1 MARKDVTPA
10 EIEAAYQD
18 LKARYPIVSKAD
30 QLAATVVV
38 LPELGFRGWS
48 GWLCKVCRRVP
59 LPNQQ
64 PWSWYGCQACRA
76 VDQRAAGRFGG
87 KRILPLGQHSIMNGI
102 GIRLATP
109 EGPGLTA
116 KFEQFVAL
124 GRGWQDIDAWAEIEG
139 ERLVAAAEGFG
150 SRLAESVPL
159 PTWQEWFPP
168 SREASAD
175 AFARL
180 IALQQPWLIDLESKV
195 GDVAWLAG
203 ARR

>member
-18 LKARYPIVSKAD
+18 LRARFPVVSEAD

-38 LPELGFRGWS
+38 LPGLGLRGWS
-48 GWLCKVCRRVP
+48 GWLCKVCRRQP

-76 VDQRAAGRFGG
+76 VDQRAAALFGG

-102 GIRLATP
+102 GIRLSTP
-109 EGPGLTA
+109 RAPASRRSSSSSSRSVADGRTSTRGPRSRESGSSRPPRGLGIG
-116 KFEQFVAL
+116 Q
-124 GRGWQDIDAWAEIEG
+124 
-139 ERLVAAAEGFG
+139 
-150 SRLAESVPL
+150 AESVPL

-168 SREASAD
+168 SRQASAD
-175 AFARL
+175 AFTRL
-180 IALQQPWLIDLESKV
+180 IALQQPWLIDMESKV
-195 GDVAWLAG
+195 ADVAWLAG
-203 ARR
+203 GMR